1 MNGHC
6 INIAISG
13 ISLKVSDEL
22 KIELR
27 KTIPHEFGINWIN
40 IADPNIDLLLINEN
54 FFETEGIQR
63 IIQQKQLPCLKIS
76 KGQGSCQIDE
86 DNTLYL
92 PFQQTDALKNW
103 IHLHLLSYL
112 SNQTSQESQQTK
124 IKTGSQHNAVS
135 QKFLANMLNPENAR
149 LHVFDD
155 HGTLAIIDTRSQIA
169 WLEPTR
175 TQTQTNHSFN
185 YEFATTSDFTKV
197 SRRVEYNLQDWLWN
211 LFWHSP
217 EFQRLAPEESEYYKL
232 EYWPQPTQSNYRKI
246 TLHLSAC
253 FIQGAQLSQV
263 ATQLKI
269 PIQTVQQFI
278 AACIASNNGGI
289 ISASESHYLQTE
301 TVEQT
306 AEQQGFLNKFFG
318 KIRRRFGL

>member
-40 IADPNIDLLLINEN
+40 ISDPNLDLLLINEN
-54 FFETEGIQR
+54 FFDTEGIQR

-103 IHLHLLSYL
+103 IQLRLLSYISNQQPKNDFL
-112 SNQTSQESQQTK
+112 SN
-124 IKTGSQHNAVS
+124 HNAVS
-135 QKFLANMLNPENAR
+135 EKFLKDMLNPENAR
-149 LHVFDD
+149 LHLFDD

-175 TQTQTNHSFN
+175 IHTQTNHSFN
-185 YEFATTSDFTKV
+185 YEFATTSDFIKV

-211 LFWHSP
+211 LFWHSL

-246 TLHLSAC
+246 TLKLSAC

-263 ATQLKI
+263 ATELKI

>member
-54 FFETEGIQR
+54 FFDTESIQR
-63 IIQQKQLPCLKIS
+63 ILEQKQLPCLKVS
-76 KGQGSCQIDE
+76 KGPGTCNIEEYD
-86 DNTLYL
+86 TLYL
-92 PFQQTDALKNW
+92 PFQQTDALKKW
-103 IHLHLLSYL
+103 IHLRLLSYL
-112 SNQTSQESQQTK
+112 SKQQSQHTK
-124 IKTGSQHNAVS
+124 IEPVSGHDAVNK
-135 QKFLANMLNPENAR
+135 KFLTDMLNPENAR
-149 LHVFDD
+149 LHLFDD

-175 TQTQTNHSFN
+175 IHTQTNHSFK
-185 YEFATTSDFTKV
+185 YEFATTFDCTKV
-197 SRRVEYNLQDWLWN
+197 SRKVEYDLQDWLWN
-211 LFWHSP
+211 LFWHSLD
-217 EFQRLAPEESEYYKL
+217 FQRLAPNENEYFKI
-232 EYWPQPTQSNYRKI
+232 EHWPQPSQSTDRKI
-246 TLHLSAC
+246 ILLLSAC

-278 AACIASNNGGI
+278 AACIISNNGDI
-289 ISASESHYLQTE
+289 IPATESHYLKSE
-301 TVEQT
+301 A
-306 AEQQGFLNKFFG
+306 AEQPVEEHNFFNKFFG

>member
-27 KTIPHEFGINWIN
+27 KTIPNEFGINWIN

-54 FFETEGIQR
+54 FFDTEGIQR
-63 IIQQKQLPCLKIS
+63 IIETKQLPCLKVS
-76 KGQGSCQIDE
+76 KGQGACNIE
-86 DNTLYL
+86 ENNTLYL

-103 IHLHLLSYL
+103 IQLRLLSYL
-112 SNQTSQESQQTK
+112 TQQQSQQPKVEIQST
-124 IKTGSQHNAVS
+124 HNAVNA
-135 QKFLANMLNPENAR
+135 KFLNEMLNPENAR
-149 LHVFDD
+149 LHLFDD
-155 HGTLAIIDTRSQIA
+155 HGTLAVIDTRSQIA

-175 TQTQTNHSFN
+175 TITQTNHSFN
-185 YEFATTSDFTKV
+185 YEFATTFDFTKV
-197 SRRVEYNLQDWLWN
+197 SRKIEYDLQDWLWN
-211 LFWHSP
+211 LFWHSL
-217 EFQRLAPEESEYYKL
+217 EFQKLAPSENEYYKI
-232 EYWPQPTQSNYRKI
+232 EYWPQPTQSTDRKI
-246 TLHLSAC
+246 TLLLSAC

-263 ATQLKI
+263 ATQLKL
-269 PIQTVQQFI
+269 PIETVQQFI
-278 AACIASNNGGI
+278 SACIISNNGGI
-289 ISASESHYLQTE
+289 ISASESHYLKTQAT
-301 TVEQT
+301 EQT

>member
-27 KTIPHEFGINWIN
+27 KTIPNEFGINWIN

-54 FFETEGIQR
+54 FFDTEGIQR
-63 IIQQKQLPCLKIS
+63 IIKEKQLPCLKVS
-76 KGQGSCQIDE
+76 KGHHDSSTIE
-86 DNTLYL
+86 ENNTLYL
-92 PFQQTDALKNW
+92 PFQQGDALKNW
-103 IHLHLLSYL
+103 IQHRLLSYL
-112 SNQTSQESQQTK
+112 ASHQPQQTTNELK
-124 IKTGSQHNAVS
+124 IEHDAINE
-135 QKFLANMLNPENAR
+135 KFLAEIFNPENAR
-149 LHVFDD
+149 LHIFDD

-175 TQTQTNHSFN
+175 LNTQTNHSFN
-185 YEFATTSDFTKV
+185 YKFATTSDFTKV
-197 SRRVEYNLQDWLWN
+197 SRKVEYDLQDWLWN
-211 LFWHSP
+211 LFWHSS
-217 EFQRLAPEESEYYKL
+217 EFQKLSPKENEYYKI
-232 EYWPQPTQSNYRKI
+232 EYWPQPHQSTDRKI
-246 TLHLSAC
+246 ALLLSAC

-263 ATQLKI
+263 ATQLKL

-278 AACIASNNGGI
+278 SACIISNNGGVI
-289 ISASESHYLQTE
+289 PASESHYLKLEE
-301 TVEQT
+301 TK
-306 AEQQGFLNKFFG
+306 ASNEQQGFLNKFFG

>member
-27 KTIPHEFGINWIN
+27 KTIPNEFGINWIN
-40 IADPNIDLLLINEN
+40 ISDPNLDLLLINEN
-54 FFETEGIQR
+54 FFDTEGIQR

-76 KGQGSCQIDE
+76 KGQGSCRIDE

-103 IHLHLLSYL
+103 IQLRLLSYISNQQPKNDFL
-112 SNQTSQESQQTK
+112 SN
-124 IKTGSQHNAVS
+124 HNAVS
-135 QKFLANMLNPENAR
+135 EKFLKDMLSPENAR
-149 LHVFDD
+149 LHLFDD

-211 LFWHSP
+211 LFWHSL

-246 TLHLSAC
+246 TLKLSAC

-278 AACIASNNGGI
+278 AACIISNNGDI
-289 ISASESHYLQTE
+289 IPATESHYLKSE
-301 TVEQT
+301 A
-306 AEQQGFLNKFFG
+306 AEQPVEEHNFFNKFFG

>member
-40 IADPNIDLLLINEN
+40 ISDPNLDLLLINEN
-54 FFETEGIQR
+54 FFDTEGIQR

-103 IHLHLLSYL
+103 IQLRLLSYI
-112 SNQTSQESQQTK
+112 SNQQPK
-124 IKTGSQHNAVS
+124 NDFLPNHNAVS
-135 QKFLANMLNPENAR
+135 EKFLKDMLNPENAR
-149 LHVFDD
+149 LHLFDD

-175 TQTQTNHSFN
+175 IHTQTNHSFK
-185 YEFATTSDFTKV
+185 YEFATTFDCTKV
-197 SRRVEYNLQDWLWN
+197 SRKVEYNLQDWLWN
-211 LFWHSP
+211 LFWHSL

-232 EYWPQPTQSNYRKI
+232 DYWPQPTQSNYRKI
-246 TLHLSAC
+246 TLKLSAC

-263 ATQLKI
+263 ATQLKL

-306 AEQQGFLNKFFG
+306 AEQHGFLNKFFG

>member
-63 IIQQKQLPCLKIS
+63 ILEQKQLPCLKIS
-76 KGQGSCQIDE
+76 KGEGSQHIE
-86 DNTLYL
+86 EHNTLYL
-92 PFQQTDALKNW
+92 PFQHTDALKNW
-103 IHLHLLSYL
+103 IHLRLLSYITHQQAQQPKIE
-112 SNQTSQESQQTK
+112 STST
-124 IKTGSQHNAVS
+124 HNAINE
-135 QKFLANMLNPENAR
+135 KYLTDMLNPENAR
-149 LHVFDD
+149 LHLFDD

-175 TQTQTNHSFN
+175 THTQTNHSFK
-185 YEFATTSDFTKV
+185 YEFATTSNFTKV
-197 SRRVEYNLQDWLWN
+197 SRKVEYNLQDWLWN
-211 LFWHSP
+211 LFWHSL
-217 EFQRLAPEESEYYKL
+217 EFQRLAPNENEYYKI
-232 EYWPQPTQSNYRKI
+232 EYWPQPAQSTDRKT
-246 TLHLSAC
+246 TLLLSAC
-253 FIQGAQLSQV
+253 FIQGAQLYQV
-263 ATQLKI
+263 ATQLKL

-278 AACIASNNGGI
+278 AACIISDNGGI
-289 ISASESHYLQTE
+289 IPASESHYLRIE
-301 TVEQT
+301 TTEQT
-306 AEQQGFLNKFFG
+306 IEQQGFLNKFFG

>member
-27 KTIPHEFGINWIN
+27 KTIPNEFGINWIN
-40 IADPNIDLLLINEN
+40 ISDPNLDLLLINEN
-54 FFETEGIQR
+54 FFDTEGIQR

-76 KGQGSCQIDE
+76 KGQGSCQIEE

-103 IHLHLLSYL
+103 IHLRLLSYISNQQPKNDSL
-112 SNQTSQESQQTK
+112 SN
-124 IKTGSQHNAVS
+124 HNAVS
-135 QKFLANMLNPENAR
+135 EKFLKDMLNPENAR
-149 LHVFDD
+149 LHLFDD

-175 TQTQTNHSFN
+175 IHTQTNHSFK
-185 YEFATTSDFTKV
+185 YEFATTFDFTKV
-197 SRRVEYNLQDWLWN
+197 SRKVEYDLQDWLWN
-211 LFWHSP
+211 LFWHSL
-217 EFQRLAPEESEYYKL
+217 EFQRLAPNENEYFKI
-232 EYWPQPTQSNYRKI
+232 EHWPQPSQSADRKI
-246 TLHLSAC
+246 TLLLSAC

-278 AACIASNNGGI
+278 AACIISNNGDI
-289 ISASESHYLQTE
+289 IPATESHYLKSEAAEQP
-301 TVEQT
+301 VEQHN
-306 AEQQGFLNKFFG
+306 FFNKFFG

>member
-27 KTIPHEFGINWIN
+27 KTIPNEFGINWIN

-54 FFETEGIQR
+54 FFDTEGIQR
-63 IIQQKQLPCLKIS
+63 IIEEKKLPCLKVS
-76 KGQGSCQIDE
+76 KAQGACNIE
-86 DNTLYL
+86 ENNTLYL

-103 IHLHLLSYL
+103 IHLRLLSYL
-112 SNQTSQESQQTK
+112 SHQQSQQPK
-124 IKTGSQHNAVS
+124 AKEEVS
-135 QKFLANMLNPENAR
+135 AHHIVNEKFLNDMLNPDNAR
-149 LHVFDD
+149 LHLFDD

-185 YEFATTSDFTKV
+185 YSFATTSDFTKV
-197 SRRVEYNLQDWLWN
+197 SRKVEYDLQDWLWN
-211 LFWHSP
+211 LFWHSL
-217 EFQRLAPEESEYYKL
+217 EFQALAPSENEYFKI
-232 EYWPQPTQSNYRKI
+232 EYWPQPFKSADRKT
-246 TLHLSAC
+246 TLLLAAC

-263 ATQLKI
+263 ATQLKL

-289 ISASESHYLQTE
+289 ISASDSHYLKTE
-301 TVEQT
+301 TDEQS
-306 AEQQGFLNKFFG
+306 AEQNGFLNKFFG

>member
-27 KTIPHEFGINWIN
+27 KTIPNEFGINWIN
-40 IADPNIDLLLINEN
+40 ISDPNLDLLLINEN
-54 FFETEGIQR
+54 FFDTEGIQR

-103 IHLHLLSYL
+103 IQLRLLSYISNQQPKNDFL
-112 SNQTSQESQQTK
+112 SN
-124 IKTGSQHNAVS
+124 HNAVS
-135 QKFLANMLNPENAR
+135 EKFLKDMLNPENAR
-149 LHVFDD
+149 LHLFDD

-175 TQTQTNHSFN
+175 LNTQTNHSFN
-185 YEFATTSDFTKV
+185 YKFATTSDFIKV
-197 SRRVEYNLQDWLWN
+197 SRKVEYDLQDWLWN
-211 LFWHSP
+211 LFWHSS
-217 EFQRLAPEESEYYKL
+217 EFQKLSPKENEYYKI
-232 EYWPQPTQSNYRKI
+232 EYWPQPHQSTDRKI
-246 TLHLSAC
+246 ALLLSAC

-263 ATQLKI
+263 ATQLKL
-269 PIQTVQQFI
+269 PIQTVQLFI
-278 AACIASNNGGI
+278 SACIISNNGGVI
-289 ISASESHYLQTE
+289 PASESHYLKLEE
-301 TVEQT
+301 TK
-306 AEQQGFLNKFFG
+306 ASNEQQGFLNKFFG

>member
-27 KTIPHEFGINWIN
+27 KTIPNEFGINWIN
-40 IADPNIDLLLINEN
+40 ISDPNLDLLLINEN
-54 FFETEGIQR
+54 FFDTEGIQR

-103 IHLHLLSYL
+103 IQLRLLSYISNQQPKNDFL
-112 SNQTSQESQQTK
+112 SN
-124 IKTGSQHNAVS
+124 HNPVS
-135 QKFLANMLNPENAR
+135 EKFLKDMLNPENAR
-149 LHVFDD
+149 LHLFDD

-175 TQTQTNHSFN
+175 LNTQTNHSFN
-185 YEFATTSDFTKV
+185 YKFATTSDFIKV
-197 SRRVEYNLQDWLWN
+197 SRKVEYDLQDWLWN
-211 LFWHSP
+211 LFWHSS
-217 EFQRLAPEESEYYKL
+217 EFQKLSPKENEYYKI
-232 EYWPQPTQSNYRKI
+232 EYWPQPHQSTDRKI
-246 TLHLSAC
+246 ALLLSAC

-263 ATQLKI
+263 ATQLKL
-269 PIQTVQQFI
+269 PIQTVQLFI
-278 AACIASNNGGI
+278 SACIISNNGGVI
-289 ISASESHYLQTE
+289 PASESHYLKLEE
-301 TVEQT
+301 TK
-306 AEQQGFLNKFFG
+306 ASNEQQGFLNKFFG

>member
-27 KTIPHEFGINWIN
+27 KTIPNEFGINWIN
-40 IADPNIDLLLINEN
+40 ISDPNLDLLLINEN
-54 FFETEGIQR
+54 FFDTEGIQR

-103 IHLHLLSYL
+103 IQLRLLSYISNQQPKNDFL
-112 SNQTSQESQQTK
+112 SN
-124 IKTGSQHNAVS
+124 HNAVS
-135 QKFLANMLNPENAR
+135 EKFLKDMLNPENAC
-149 LHVFDD
+149 LHLFDD

-175 TQTQTNHSFN
+175 IHTQTNHSFK
-185 YEFATTSDFTKV
+185 YEFATTFDCTKV
-197 SRRVEYNLQDWLWN
+197 SRKVEYNLQDWLWN
-211 LFWHSP
+211 LFWHSL

-232 EYWPQPTQSNYRKI
+232 EYWPQPTQNNYRKI
-246 TLHLSAC
+246 TLKLSAC

-263 ATQLKI
+263 ATQLKL

-306 AEQQGFLNKFFG
+306 AEQHGFLNKFFG

>member
-1 MNGHC
+1 
-6 INIAISG
+6 
-13 ISLKVSDEL
+13 
-22 KIELR
+22 
-27 KTIPHEFGINWIN
+27 
-40 IADPNIDLLLINEN
+40 
-54 FFETEGIQR
+54 
-63 IIQQKQLPCLKIS
+63 
-76 KGQGSCQIDE
+76 
-86 DNTLYL
+86 
-92 PFQQTDALKNW
+92 
-103 IHLHLLSYL
+103 
-112 SNQTSQESQQTK
+112 
-124 IKTGSQHNAVS
+124 
-135 QKFLANMLNPENAR
+135 MLNPENAR

-155 HGTLAIIDTRSQIA
+155 RGTLAIIDTRSQIA

-185 YEFATTSDFTKV
+185 YGFATTSDFTKV
-197 SRRVEYNLQDWLWN
+197 SRKVEYNLQDWLWN

-246 TLHLSAC
+246 TLQLSAC

-263 ATQLKI
+263 ATQLKL

-301 TVEQT
+301 TVEQP

>member
-40 IADPNIDLLLINEN
+40 ISDPNLDLLLINEN
-54 FFETEGIQR
+54 FFDTEGIQR

-103 IHLHLLSYL
+103 IQLRLLSYI
-112 SNQTSQESQQTK
+112 SNQQPK
-124 IKTGSQHNAVS
+124 NDFLPNHNPVS
-135 QKFLANMLNPENAR
+135 EKFLKDMLNPENAR
-149 LHVFDD
+149 LHLFDD

-175 TQTQTNHSFN
+175 IHTQTNHSFK
-185 YEFATTSDFTKV
+185 YEFATTFDCTKV
-197 SRRVEYNLQDWLWN
+197 SRKVEYDLQD
-211 LFWHSP
+211 
-217 EFQRLAPEESEYYKL
+217 
-232 EYWPQPTQSNYRKI
+232 
-246 TLHLSAC
+246 
-253 FIQGAQLSQV
+253 
-263 ATQLKI
+263 
-269 PIQTVQQFI
+269 
-278 AACIASNNGGI
+278 
-289 ISASESHYLQTE
+289 
-301 TVEQT
+301 
-306 AEQQGFLNKFFG
+306 
-318 KIRRRFGL
+318 

>member
-63 IIQQKQLPCLKIS
+63 ILEQKQLPCLKVS
-76 KGQGSCQIDE
+76 KGQGTCNIE
-86 DNTLYL
+86 EHNTIYL
-92 PFQQTDALKNW
+92 HFQQTDALKNW
-103 IHLHLLSYL
+103 IQLRLLSYISNQQPKNDFL
-112 SNQTSQESQQTK
+112 SN
-124 IKTGSQHNAVS
+124 HNAVS
-135 QKFLANMLNPENAR
+135 EKFLKDMLSPENAR
-149 LHVFDD
+149 LHLFDD

-175 TQTQTNHSFN
+175 LNTQTNHSFN
-185 YEFATTSDFTKV
+185 YKFATTSDFIKV
-197 SRRVEYNLQDWLWN
+197 SRKVEYDLQDWLWN
-211 LFWHSP
+211 LFWHSS
-217 EFQRLAPEESEYYKL
+217 EFQKLSPKENEYYKI
-232 EYWPQPTQSNYRKI
+232 EYWPQPHQSTDRKI
-246 TLHLSAC
+246 ALLLSAC

-263 ATQLKI
+263 ATQLKL
-269 PIQTVQQFI
+269 PIQTVQLFI
-278 AACIASNNGGI
+278 SACIISNNGGVI
-289 ISASESHYLQTE
+289 PASESHYLKLEE
-301 TVEQT
+301 TK
-306 AEQQGFLNKFFG
+306 ASNEQQGFLNKFFG

>member
-1 MNGHC
+1 M
-6 INIAISG
+6 
-13 ISLKVSDEL
+13 
-22 KIELR
+22 
-27 KTIPHEFGINWIN
+27 
-40 IADPNIDLLLINEN
+40 
-54 FFETEGIQR
+54 
-63 IIQQKQLPCLKIS
+63 
-76 KGQGSCQIDE
+76 
-86 DNTLYL
+86 
-92 PFQQTDALKNW
+92 
-103 IHLHLLSYL
+103 LS
-112 SNQTSQESQQTK
+112 
-124 IKTGSQHNAVS
+124 
-135 QKFLANMLNPENAR
+135 PENAR
-149 LHVFDD
+149 LHLFDD

-175 TQTQTNHSFN
+175 IHTQTNHSFK
-185 YEFATTSDFTKV
+185 YEFATTFDCTKV
-197 SRRVEYNLQDWLWN
+197 SRKVEYDLQDWLWN
-211 LFWHSP
+211 LFWHSLD
-217 EFQRLAPEESEYYKL
+217 FQRLAPNENEYFKI
-232 EYWPQPTQSNYRKI
+232 EHWPQPSQSTDRKI
-246 TLHLSAC
+246 ILLLSAC

>member
-40 IADPNIDLLLINEN
+40 ISDPNLDLLLINEN
-54 FFETEGIQR
+54 FFDTEGIQR

-92 PFQQTDALKNW
+92 PFQQTDALKSW
-103 IHLHLLSYL
+103 IQLRLLSYI
-112 SNQTSQESQQTK
+112 SNQQPK
-124 IKTGSQHNAVS
+124 NDFLPNHNPVTE
-135 QKFLANMLNPENAR
+135 KFLKDMLNPENAR
-149 LHVFDD
+149 LHLFDD

-175 TQTQTNHSFN
+175 IHTQTNHSFK
-185 YEFATTSDFTKV
+185 YEFATTFDCTKV
-197 SRRVEYNLQDWLWN
+197 SRKVEYNLQDWLWN
-211 LFWHSP
+211 LFWHSL

-232 EYWPQPTQSNYRKI
+232 DYWPQPTQSNYRKI
-246 TLHLSAC
+246 TLKLSAC

-263 ATQLKI
+263 ATQLKL

-306 AEQQGFLNKFFG
+306 AEQHGFLNKFFG

>member
-27 KTIPHEFGINWIN
+27 KTIPNEFGINWIN
-40 IADPNIDLLLINEN
+40 ISDPNLDLLLINEN
-54 FFETEGIQR
+54 FFDTEGIQR
-63 IIQQKQLPCLKIS
+63 IIQQKQLPCLKVS
-76 KGQGSCQIDE
+76 KGQGSCRIE
-86 DNTLYL
+86 ENNTLYL

-103 IHLHLLSYL
+103 IHLRLLSYISHQQPEDEVR
-112 SNQTSQESQQTK
+112 SN
-124 IKTGSQHNAVS
+124 HNAVNE
-135 QKFLANMLNPENAR
+135 KFLEDMLNPENAR
-149 LHVFDD
+149 LHLFDD
-155 HGTLAIIDTRSQIA
+155 HGTLAIIDTRSQVA

-185 YEFATTSDFTKV
+185 YEFATTFDFTKV
-197 SRRVEYNLQDWLWN
+197 SRKIEYDLQDWLWN
-211 LFWHSP
+211 LFWHSL
-217 EFQRLAPEESEYYKL
+217 EFQQLAPHENEYFKI
-232 EYWPQPTQSNYRKI
+232 EYWPQPTQSKDRKI
-246 TLHLSAC
+246 TLLLSAC

-263 ATQLKI
+263 ATQLRI

-278 AACIASNNGGI
+278 AACMISNNGGI
-289 ISASESHYLQTE
+289 IPATESNYLKSDASEQP
-301 TVEQT
+301 VEQDN
-306 AEQQGFLNKFFG
+306 FLNKFFG